1 MMLPSSTY
9 AKTSALCRCA
19 GTTSPGEKTTVSTK
33 PSFPGISGRCFVI
46 RGVSF
51 AIWPWVLEDA
61 TNRKSAS
68 GRTNNR
74 NIRVMLMYR
83 LLAKFHGSQAAAV
96 QVCPSK
102 SSAWLRRH
110 PFGGPTGSTLTL
122 KERELLR
129 ARARKRSRVEPFVL
143 SRGIKAHGWY
153 PPCCHWTNNA
163 SWVAVQYGPPG
174 GMEGGSPL
182 CGETFARTRLA
193 SLGFDI

>member
-110 PFGGPTGSTLTL
+110 PFGGTHGFHTDVKGKGTAESAAPQEGRGS
-122 KERELLR
+122 
-129 ARARKRSRVEPFVL
+129 SPFVL
-143 SRGIKAHGWY
+143 SRGIKVHGWY
-153 PPCCHWTNNA
+153 PFCCHWTNN
-163 SWVAVQYGPPG
+163 
-174 GMEGGSPL
+174 
-182 CGETFARTRLA
+182 
-193 SLGFDI
+193 